1 MFALI
6 IPVLCVSVTEYT
18 NKSKH
23 ANPNDRTL
31 TSTGAKNDNTKIS
44 GKIVVCGKDQKQ
56 LWVYLRKNKY
66 LWRYNRYSGP

>member
-6 IPVLCVSVTEYT
+6 IPLLCVSVTEYT

-23 ANPNDRTL
+23 ANPNDRSL

-44 GKIVVCGKDQKQ
+44 GNIVVCGKNQK
-56 LWVYLRKNKY
+56 
-66 LWRYNRYSGP
+66 